1 MQLNLGLFSF
11 NGACGYL
18 EKPPA
23 LCQSTGSFDPKGR
36 LSVENVVI
44 YQIEIKIISG
54 QFLCQDREP
63 TYVDVQMYGMYAD
76 ATKRHEYRLRAKRW
90 NGFQAVYDDIDVK
103 STEYSIRF
111 SKVILPEM
119 AALRFAVSDED
130 GTFIGQS
137 FLPVAHLR
145 PGYRHIVLRNQ
156 INIPVQC
163 SSLYVHIKK
172 DVHVDEENKEF
183 IDLLIS
189 PTSVSTGVKEQP
201 PTQVQPSSSS
211 SKSRSQSLAE
221 INVSMDELDN
231 GNQLMNDNVSF
242 PSNGSLQQYPLPTDI
257 PPGQAISGMV
267 ANRKRLQSTAV
278 ADANW
283 YQNRLIGGSRLY
295 DSENLCRELSLDELE
310 QTKYFKRKREAI
322 EAKVRRVE
330 YEYEKVS
337 THSLFIHAFRLRSSS
352 YSRKFKMKKNVFK
365 NVSADQIMACI
376 LCFNDRRIWILE
388 YPVHFIKDIS
398 ARFERSL
405 AFHSCLRRDFR
416 FQEIKQAESRLLDLY
431 SSKFHTENELEYK
444 LFKDVCSN

>member
-1 MQLNLGLFSF
+1 MQVNLGLFSF

-44 YQIEIKIISG
+44 YQIEIKVISG

-63 TYVDVQMYGMYAD
+63 TYVDIEMYGMYAD

-90 NGFQAVYDDIDVK
+90 NGFQAVYDDTDVK

-137 FLPVAHLR
+137 FIPVAHLR
-145 PGYRHIVLRNQ
+145 PGYRHVVLRNQ

-163 SSLYVHIKK
+163 ASLYVHIKK

-189 PTSVSTGVKEQP
+189 PTSVSTGVKEQQT
-201 PTQVQPSSSS
+201 PTQVQTSST
-211 SKSRSQSLAE
+211 SKSRSQSISDL
-221 INVSMDELDN
+221 NVLMDDLDN
-231 GNQLMNDNVSF
+231 GNQLMNDNILF
-242 PSNGSLQQYPLPTDI
+242 PSNGSLQQNPLPTDI
-257 PPGQAISGMV
+257 PPGQANVGLI
-267 ANRKRLQSTAV
+267 ANRKRLQSTAA
-278 ADANW
+278 ADANL

-310 QTKYFKRKREAI
+310 QTKYFKRKQETI
-322 EAKVRRVE
+322 DAKVRRAAL
-330 YEYEKVS
+330 EYEKVLNYFLII
-337 THSLFIHAFRLRSSS
+337 HFEIVILF
-352 YSRKFKMKKNVFK
+352 
-365 NVSADQIMACI
+365 
-376 LCFNDRRIWILE
+376 LE
-388 YPVHFIKDIS
+388 N
-398 ARFERSL
+398 
-405 AFHSCLRRDFR
+405 
-416 FQEIKQAESRLLDLY
+416 
-431 SSKFHTENELEYK
+431 SK
-444 LFKDVCSN
+444 